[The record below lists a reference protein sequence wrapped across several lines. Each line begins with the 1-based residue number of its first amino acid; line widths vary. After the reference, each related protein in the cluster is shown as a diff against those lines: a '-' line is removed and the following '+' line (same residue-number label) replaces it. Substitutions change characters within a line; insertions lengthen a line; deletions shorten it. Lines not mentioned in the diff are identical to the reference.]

1 MVDPKLNIQLRKS
14 QHTDLP
20 FLRAMLYEAVFW
32 RESADR
38 PSLETGLAFPEVSKA
53 LADWGKREGDTAVI
67 AEINAIPV
75 GAAWMRYWTDDN
87 PIRGYLQEDTPVL
100 VIGVDAAYR
109 HQGIGKQLMAWMIA
123 YASKHCIE
131 QISLMVSKDNYAQKL
146 YRQQGF
152 VAYADRGDS
161 LLMVR
166 QVAYQNKV
174 A

>member
-1 MVDPKLNIQLRKS
+1 
-14 QHTDLP
+14 
-20 FLRAMLYEAVFW
+20 MLYEAVFW

-38 PSLETGLAFPEVSKA
+38 PSFENGLAFPEVCKA
-53 LADWGKREGDTAVI
+53 LAEWGKRAGDTAVV

-75 GAAWMRYWTDDN
+75 GAAWIRYWTDNN

-100 VIGVDAAYR
+100 VIGVHADYR
-109 HQGIGKQLMAWMIA
+109 HQGIGEQLMAWIIE
-123 YASKHCIE
+123 YASKHGID

-166 QVAYQNKV
+166 KVAVQNKE

>member
-1 MVDPKLNIQLRKS
+1 MNLQLRKS
-14 QHTDLP
+14 QHSDLP

-32 RESADR
+32 RESADK
-38 PSLETGLAFPEVSKA
+38 PPFEIGLVFPEVRKS

-67 AEINAIPV
+67 AEINSIPV
-75 GAAWMRYWTDDN
+75 GAAWIRYWTDDN

-100 VIGVDAAYR
+100 VIAVHADYR
-109 HQGIGKQLMAWMIA
+109 HQGIGKQLMTWMIA
-123 YASKHCIE
+123 YAVEHAIQ
-131 QISLMVSKDNYAQKL
+131 QISLMVSKDNYAQNL

-166 QVAYQNKV
+166 KV
-174 A
+174 AFQIKDA

>member
-1 MVDPKLNIQLRKS
+1 MNLQLRTS
-14 QHTDLP
+14 QRTDLP

-38 PSLETGLAFPEVSKA
+38 PPYEIGLAYPDVSKA

-67 AEINAIPV
+67 AEFNSIPV
-75 GAAWMRYWTDDN
+75 GATWIRYWTDDN
-87 PIRGYLQEDTPVL
+87 PIRGYLREDTPVL
-100 VIGVDAAYR
+100 VIAVHADYR
-109 HQGIGKQLMAWMIA
+109 HQGIGKQLIAWMIA

-131 QISLMVSKDNYAQKL
+131 QISLMVSKDNYAQNL

-152 VAYADRGDS
+152 LAYADRGDS

-166 QVAYQNKV
+166 KAASQTKGA
-174 A
+174 

>member
-1 MVDPKLNIQLRKS
+1 MNIQLRKS

-20 FLRAMLYEAVFW
+20 FLRTMLYEAVFW

-38 PSLETGLAFPEVSKA
+38 PSFEIGLAYPEVRKV

-67 AEINAIPV
+67 AEINSIPV
-75 GAAWMRYWTDDN
+75 GAAWIRYWTDDN

-100 VIGVDAAYR
+100 VIGVDADHR

-123 YASKHCIE
+123 YAAKHCIE
-131 QISLMVSKDNYAQKL
+131 QISLMVSKDNFAQNL

-152 VAYADRGDS
+152 LEYVDRGHS

-166 QVAYQNKV
+166 KVAVQNKDV
-174 A
+174 

>member
-1 MVDPKLNIQLRKS
+1 MNLKLRKS
-14 QHTDLP
+14 QYTDLP

-38 PSLETGLAFPEVSKA
+38 PTYEIGLAFPEVSKA

-67 AEINAIPV
+67 AEINSIPV
-75 GAAWMRYWTDDN
+75 GAAWIRYWTDDN

-100 VIGVDAAYR
+100 VIGVHADHRY
-109 HQGIGKQLMAWMIA
+109 QGIGKQLMVWMIA
-123 YASKHCIE
+123 YAAKHRIQ
-131 QISLMVSKDNYAQKL
+131 QISLMVSKDNYAQNL

-152 VAYADRGDS
+152 LEYADRGDS

-166 QVAYQNKV
+166 KIAFQTKDA
-174 A
+174 